1 MSNLIAYFNNL
12 FLDILRLPQY
22 FHNVKLFRN
31 TLNNFEPSAKYP
43 QNTAAV
49 PNNSNILT
57 RI

>member
-1 MSNLIAYFNNL
+1 MRNMIDYFNKL
-12 FLDILRLPQY
+12 FRYITCAN
-22 FHNVKLFRN
+22 NVNLFRN